1 MKILN
6 VISSTNPANGGPIEA
21 ILQIAPLLIEA
32 GHTSEIISFDLPDDA
47 WLANYPLKVHGIG
60 PSQTSYAYCP
70 RFLPWLRQ
78 NAKNYD
84 RIIVHG
90 LWQYCGFGTWLAL
103 RDRKSNPELPPYY
116 VYPHGMLDPWFKKT
130 YPLKHLKKLLYW
142 LPIEYWVLKDAAAT
156 FFTCEAEKE
165 LARQSFAIYKCNEV
179 VVNLGTAKPPVD
191 RHQQQQAFFDQFPH
205 LKETRILLFLGRIH
219 VKKGCDLLIEAF
231 AQIANQDPN
240 LQLVFAGPDQTNWQ
254 ATLEDRA
261 QDLGISSRI
270 TWTGMLLGDSK
281 WGALHA
287 AEALVLPSHQENFGF
302 VVAEALACGTPVLIS
317 NKVNIWQEIESD
329 RAGIVA
335 NDDLAGT
342 VSLLQQWLALS
353 PEQREEM
360 GQRAGSCFLDRF
372 EAHQAAANLIQ
383 ALNKN

>member
-32 GHTSEIISFDLPDDA
+32 GHPSEIVSFDLPDA
-47 WLANYPLKVHGIG
+47 EWLANYPLKVYAIG
-60 PSQTSYAYCP
+60 PSQTSYCYCP
-70 RFLPWLRQ
+70 QFLPWLRA
-78 NAKNYD
+78 NAQNYD

-103 RDRKSNPELPPYY
+103 RDRKSPPYY
-116 VYPHGMLDPWFKKT
+116 VYPHGMLDPWFKRT
-130 YPLKHLKKLLYW
+130 YPLKHFKKLLYW
-142 LPIEYWVLKDAAAT
+142 LPIEYRVLKDATAT

-165 LARQSFAIYKCNEV
+165 LARKSFSVYKCNEV
-179 VVNLGTAKPPVD
+179 VVNLGTAKPSGDP
-191 RHQQQQAFFDQFPH
+191 HAQKQAFFAQFPH
-205 LKETRILLFLGRIH
+205 LKSARILLFLGRIH

-231 AQIANQDPN
+231 AQVADQDPS
-240 LQLVFAGPDQTNWQ
+240 LHLVFAGPDQTNWQ
-254 ATLEDRA
+254 STLEDRA
-261 QDLGISSRI
+261 EELGISDKI
-270 TWTGMLLGDSK
+270 TWTGMIQGDLK

-317 NKVNIWQEIESD
+317 NQVNIWQEIDRD
-329 RAGIVA
+329 RAGLVA
-335 NDDLAGT
+335 NDDRLGT

-353 PEQREEM
+353 AEEREGM
-360 GQRAGSCFLDRF
+360 GQRAGDCFLKRF
-372 EAHQAAANLIQ
+372 ESHRAAENLIQ
-383 ALNKN
+383 ALAYQFKE

>member
-6 VISSTNPANGGPIEA
+6 VISSTNPANGGVIEA

-32 GHTSEIISFDLPDDA
+32 GHTSEIVCFDLSDA
-47 WLANYPLKVHGIG
+47 DWLVNYPLKVHALG
-60 PSQTSYAYCP
+60 PSYTSYCYCP
-70 RFLPWLRQ
+70 EFLPWLRD
-78 NAKNYD
+78 NAQHYD

-90 LWQYCGFGTWLAL
+90 LWQYCGLGTWLAV
-103 RDRKSNPELPPYY
+103 RDRHSPPYY

-142 LPIEYWVLKDAAAT
+142 LPIEYRVLKDAAAT
-156 FFTCEAEKE
+156 LFTCEAEKE
-165 LARQSFAIYKCNEV
+165 LARQSFSIYKCNEV
-179 VVNLGTAKPPVD
+179 VVNLGTAKPTGD
-191 RHQQQQAFFDQFPH
+191 RHTQREAFLAQFPH
-205 LKETRILLFLGRIH
+205 LSNARILLFLGRIH

-231 AQIANQDPN
+231 AQIAAQAPN
-240 LQLVFAGPDQTNWQ
+240 LHLVFAGPDQTNWQ
-254 ATLEDRA
+254 ATLADRA
-261 QDLGISSRI
+261 EQLGISDKI
-270 TWTGMLLGDSK
+270 TWTGMLLGDRK

-317 NKVNIWQEIESD
+317 NKVNIWREIESD

-342 VSLLQQWLALS
+342 ISLLQQWLLLS
-353 PEQREEM
+353 SEERQRM
-360 GQRAGSCFLDRF
+360 GQNAGDCFLNRF
-372 EAHQAAANLIQ
+372 EAHQAAENLIK
-383 ALNKN
+383 ALSEN